1 MAWEDR
7 IEFKP
12 QVLCGKAV
20 IKGTRISVEHVVKQ
34 LGNGWSEADVL
45 RSYPNLTAEDVKA
58 CLAYAGE
65 LVANE
70 RVYPVAM

>member
-58 CLAYAGE
+58 CLAYAGD

-70 RVYPVAM
+70 RVYPVTS